1 MKKIILFALIV
12 RLIFIFGHYHPD
24 LGNHLDWGNRL
35 WEYGAK
41 NFYGSSVW
49 TVSWPNQPPGTMYLW
64 GLLSKV
70 NQGIFNV
77 FWYVNLNIPAFPSF
91 IIPFLEKSLHP
102 ALVKLPSVLAEL
114 GIGWLI
120 YQFLLHFGLKKKK
133 ALSGAALFLFNP
145 VIVYNSA
152 VWGQTDGVVNF
163 FALFAFFLTLKKK
176 YLWGILAFMFSIYV
190 KLSLIIFL
198 PLFLLL
204 LWREKVPVAKI
215 ILNFTLSFL
224 FIVLISLPF
233 THGNPVLWLK
243 GLYQAR
249 IIGGQGNMLTANAF
263 NLWAI
268 IFGIDLSR
276 PDVGTFLNLSYKI
289 WGIILFSLGFVA
301 TIFKFEKNK
310 FNNQSFFFSLALVS
324 FFSFMFLTNMHE
336 RYLYPAFPYLALL
349 TAWGFLP
356 LAIYITISVIHLL
369 NLYNLWFYP
378 DIGFG
383 VSFLNWLPS
392 VKILSLILLLM
403 NFYIIYRFYSL
414 NQSKKGE

>member
-1 MKKIILFALIV
+1 
-12 RLIFIFGHYHPD
+12 
-24 LGNHLDWGNRL
+24 
-35 WEYGAK
+35 
-41 NFYGSSVW
+41 
-49 TVSWPNQPPGTMYLW
+49 
-64 GLLSKV
+64 
-70 NQGIFNV
+70 
-77 FWYVNLNIPAFPSF
+77 
-91 IIPFLEKSLHP
+91 
-102 ALVKLPSVLAEL
+102 
-114 GIGWLI
+114 
-120 YQFLLHFGLKKKK
+120 
-133 ALSGAALFLFNP
+133 
-145 VIVYNSA
+145 
-152 VWGQTDGVVNF
+152 
-163 FALFAFFLTLKKK
+163 
-176 YLWGILAFMFSIYV
+176 
-190 KLSLIIFL
+190 
-198 PLFLLL
+198 
-204 LWREKVPVAKI
+204 
-215 ILNFTLSFL
+215 
-224 FIVLISLPF
+224 LISLPF